1 MDCTCKNY
9 RWRSQFRDAHSCTAH
24 GFMEHPSICRNI
36 LLEQKHGQFIHW
48 IHEHSVVLTECS
60 INSLRELVAL
70 PQPFMI
76 LQTLRPHH
84 GMFREII
91 HRLRKLR
98 SYRLDWM
105 DHPPNP
111 RIVRWIFLCHYFP
124 TREELVYHEVSV
136 VTTKRSVRT
145 STHIGNLEATDL
157 CSRIIRHSR
166 WIVREHSSRLSHLEH
181 KSPNLTDRP

>member
-24 GFMEHPSICRNI
+24 GFTERLSICWNV
-36 LLEQKHGQFIHW
+36 LLEQKYSQTLRQFIHW
-48 IHEHSVVLTECS
+48 IHRHSVVLTECS

-70 PQPFMI
+70 SQPFMI

-91 HRLRKLR
+91 HRHRKLR

-105 DHPPNP
+105 DRPPNLQ
-111 RIVRWIFLCHYFP
+111 IVRWIFLCHYFP
-124 TREELVYHEVSV
+124 TREQLIYHRASAVMM
-136 VTTKRSVRT
+136 KRFVRT

-157 CSRIIRHSR
+157 RSWIIRHSW
-166 WIVREHSSRLSHLEH
+166 WIVH
-181 KSPNLTDRP
+181 